1 MMIRKIRNFLRNVRN
16 FLFGT
21 PFIESKDPMKWVRLT
36 FSFSDKQS
44 DNCFDGPIY
53 NKKRSEKYTK
63 KIQDIL
69 KNK

>member
-1 MMIRKIRNFLRNVRN
+1 MIRKIRNFLINIKN

-21 PFIESKDPMKWVRLT
+21 PFIESKDPMKWVRLGFDT
-36 FSFSDKQS
+36 KS
-44 DNCFDGPIY
+44 DNTFNGPTY

-69 KNK
+69 QNK